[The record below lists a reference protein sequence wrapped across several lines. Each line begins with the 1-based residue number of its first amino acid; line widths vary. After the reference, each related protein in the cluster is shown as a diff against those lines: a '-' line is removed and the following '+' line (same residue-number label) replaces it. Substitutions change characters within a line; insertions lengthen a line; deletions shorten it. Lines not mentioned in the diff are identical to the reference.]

1 MLSKNLFIS
10 ILAGLSIMLITPPVF
25 AQYDSAATVE
35 AGAVKDA
42 QPAPVSSVSPASI
55 DAPAPDQVP
64 ASVSVPALPVP
75 AASGGSAEISVST
88 GTELKIIDLSCKK
101 NTEECV
107 LTWKTNL
114 TPPAK
119 AKVVFWSGNQPSILD
134 PYFMVN
140 DTTGVF
146 LHKFS
151 LKASELPQKFVK
163 IRLSYIISEDAGAY
177 SDIMYENIKMER

>member
-1 MLSKNLFIS
+1 MLSKSLFIS
-10 ILAGLSIMLITPPVF
+10 IIAIIAVISVMFTMPPVF
-25 AQYDSAATVE
+25 AQYDSAATAEVNV
-35 AGAVKDA
+35 VKDA
-42 QPAPVSSVSPASI
+42 HPVLVSTVSDDAPVS
-55 DAPAPDQVP
+55 APTL
-64 ASVSVPALPVP
+64 VSVPVQPVP
-75 AASGGSAEISVST
+75 AANGGSAEISVST

-107 LTWKTNL
+107 LIWKTNL
-114 TPPAK
+114 TPPAR
-119 AKVVFWSGNQPSILD
+119 AKIVFWSGNQPNILD

-140 DTTGVF
+140 DSTGVF

-177 SDIMYENIKMER
+177 SDIMYEDIKMEK